1 MLFYLV
7 VPLGLEE
14 GVAAAAAAAAA
25 VAAAAAAATAA
36 VSAVGLA
43 GDGHAPLHGV
53 PRGQVLEL
61 GHDLTT
67 ADLLRDVLGLAVR
80 LGHAV
85 KGDAGN
91 DQILRMRTLSVGDMY
106 P

>member
-14 GVAAAAAAAAA
+14 GVAAA
-25 VAAAAAAATAA
+25 VAAAAAATAA

-67 ADLLRDVLGLAVR
+67 ANLLRDVLGLAVR
-80 LGHAV
+80 LGHAGESNPLIPLSDGV
-85 KGDAGN
+85 AGGLTAKEGN
-91 DQILRMRTLSVGDMY
+91 LPM
-106 P
+106 

>member
-1 MLFYLV
+1 MLFYHV

-14 GVAAAAAAAAA
+14 GVAAAVAAAAAAA

-67 ADLLRDVLGLAVR
+67 ADLLRDMLGLAVR

-85 KGDAGN
+85 KGG
-91 DQILRMRTLSVGDMY
+91 T
-106 P
+106 

>member
-1 MLFYLV
+1 MLFYHV

-14 GVAAAAAAAAA
+14 GVAAA

-67 ADLLRDVLGLAVR
+67 ADLLRDVLGLAVG

-85 KGDAGN
+85 EGG
-91 DQILRMRTLSVGDMY
+91 T
-106 P
+106 